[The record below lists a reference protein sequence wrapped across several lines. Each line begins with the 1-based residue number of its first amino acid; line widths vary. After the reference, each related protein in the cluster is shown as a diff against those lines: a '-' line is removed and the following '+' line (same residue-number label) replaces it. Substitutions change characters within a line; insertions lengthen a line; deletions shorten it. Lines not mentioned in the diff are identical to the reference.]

1 METIKFTRK
10 KQLLDF
16 IISECRPKIEEIN
29 ELENTVDVK
38 FIETVGYDLGI
49 RYSNQYGH
57 DRLYTDKYEKCILLN
72 LKRTLLWDINYAI
85 NKHIKEIEFNIK
97 YLKFVKKYGHLFDTY
112 KQAIESFHEFMDNDT
127 VPTEIDTKK
136 VENVESFDD
145 ETCKNQISF
154 LNAVQKDLQNYQNRQ
169 ARKKQL
175 NEETTEI
182 DTENVD
188 NVENVETTEKTI
200 PCKNCQSWKYD
211 GQGLHMERCQKM
223 KHASAHDDGIP
234 CKNYRSNPPTGDAI
248 P

>member
-1 METIKFTRK
+1 MTLKFTRK

-16 IISECRPKIEEIN
+16 IINECRPKIEEID

-85 NKHIKEIEFNIK
+85 NKHVKEIEFNIK

-112 KQAIESFHEFMDNDT
+112 KQAIEAFHEFVDNDT

-145 ETCKNQISF
+145 ETCKNQVEF
-154 LNAVQKDLQNYQNRQ
+154 LNAVQKDLQNYSNRQ

-182 DTENVD
+182 DTENV
-188 NVENVETTEKTI
+188 EKVETTEEQPQKI
-200 PCKNCQSWKYD
+200 DENCMNNKSSIMVAIANKENNSDINISY
-211 GQGLHMERCQKM
+211 G
-223 KHASAHDDGIP
+223 
-234 CKNYRSNPPTGDAI
+234 NYTSRVPTGRTNT
-248 P
+248 

>member
-16 IISECRPKIEEIN
+16 IINECRLKIEEID

-57 DRLYTDKYEKCILLN
+57 DRLYTDKYEKSILLN

-85 NKHIKEIEFNIK
+85 NKHVKEIEFNIK

-112 KQAIESFHEFMDNDT
+112 KQAIEAFHEFVDNDT
-127 VPTEIDTKK
+127 IPTEIDTKK
-136 VENVESFDD
+136 VEKAESFDD
-145 ETCKNQISF
+145 ETCKNQINF
-154 LNAVQKDLQNYQNRQ
+154 LNAVQKDLQNYQIRQ

-175 NEETTEI
+175 NEEITEI
-182 DTENVD
+182 DTENV
-188 NVENVETTEKTI
+188 EKVETTEEQPQKI
-200 PCKNCQSWKYD
+200 DENCMNNKSSIMAAIANKENNSDINISY
-211 GQGLHMERCQKM
+211 G
-223 KHASAHDDGIP
+223 
-234 CKNYRSNPPTGDAI
+234 NYMSRIPTGDAI

>member
-1 METIKFTRK
+1 MSTQLKFTRK

-16 IISECRPKIEEIN
+16 IINECRPKIEEID
-29 ELENTVDVK
+29 ELEKAVDVK

-57 DRLYTDKYEKCILLN
+57 DRLYTDKYEKSILLN

-85 NKHIKEIEFNIK
+85 NKHVKEIEFNIK
-97 YLKFVKKYGHLFDTY
+97 YLKFVKKFGHLFDTY
-112 KQAIESFHEFMDNDT
+112 KQAIEAFHEFVDNDT

-136 VENVESFDD
+136 VEKVESFDD
-145 ETCKNQISF
+145 ETCKNQVNF

-169 ARKKQL
+169 ARKMQL

-182 DTENVD
+182 DTENV
-188 NVENVETTEKTI
+188 ENVETTEEQPQKI
-200 PCKNCQSWKYD
+200 DENCMNNKSSIMVAIANKENNSDINISY
-211 GQGLHMERCQKM
+211 G
-223 KHASAHDDGIP
+223 
-234 CKNYRSNPPTGDAI
+234 NYMSRVPTGDAI

>member
-1 METIKFTRK
+1 MSTQLKFTRK

-16 IISECRPKIEEIN
+16 IINECRSKIEEID

-57 DRLYTDKYEKCILLN
+57 DRLYTDKYEKSILLN

-85 NKHIKEIEFNIK
+85 NKHVKEIEFNIK

-112 KQAIESFHEFMDNDT
+112 KQAIEAFHEFVDNDT
-127 VPTEIDTKK
+127 IPTEIDTK
-136 VENVESFDD
+136 
-145 ETCKNQISF
+145 
-154 LNAVQKDLQNYQNRQ
+154 
-169 ARKKQL
+169 
-175 NEETTEI
+175 
-182 DTENVD
+182 NVD

-200 PCKNCQSWKYD
+200 ACKNWLPWKYD
-211 GQGLHMERCQKM
+211 GQGLHMRRCQKM

>member
-1 METIKFTRK
+1 MSTQLKFTRK

-16 IISECRPKIEEIN
+16 IINECRSKIEEID

-127 VPTEIDTKK
+127 VPTEIDT
-136 VENVESFDD
+136 ENVE
-145 ETCKNQISF
+145 K
-154 LNAVQKDLQNYQNRQ
+154 
-169 ARKKQL
+169 
-175 NEETTEI
+175 
-182 DTENVD
+182 
-188 NVENVETTEKTI
+188 VETTEEQPQKIDENCMNNKSSIMATI
-200 PCKNCQSWKYD
+200 ANKENNSDINISY
-211 GQGLHMERCQKM
+211 G
-223 KHASAHDDGIP
+223 
-234 CKNYRSNPPTGDAI
+234 NYTSRVPTGRTNT
-248 P
+248 